1 MGTAR
6 LSTVRDT
13 MITLLLPILILGM
26 TSARAEEGACS
37 EHIKEKCEDTFLRLT
52 PASCNSKFGGFEGN
66 AHNLHRVILDDFT
79 DSMTYL
85 LMSSSFSTDVKNRMG
100 FSKFFMGHSDKM
112 WARGKDM
119 MKYVLKRGGRMGTG
133 FQIPPNGANSQSLT
147 ELQGLGLTLDLLKAR
162 ASDLYVAY
170 KHSLA
175 SNNSMSFDPATAHML
190 EEVVE
195 DYTGDINDAARKL
208 NTLSKMMRQDRG
220 MGLNMF
226 DRTLM

>member
-13 MITLLLPILILGM
+13 MITLLLPVLILGM

-37 EHIKEKCEDTFLRLT
+37 EHIKEKCEDTFLSLT

-79 DSMTYL
+79 DSITYL
-85 LMSSSFSTDVKNRMG
+85 LMSSSFSTD
-100 FSKFFMGHSDKM
+100 
-112 WARGKDM
+112 AKDM
-119 MKYVLKRGGRMGTG
+119 MKYVLKRGGHMGTE
-133 FQIPPNGANSQSLT
+133 FQIPPNGANSQSIGSMDCST

-175 SNNSMSFDPATAHML
+175 SNNSLSFDPATAHML
-190 EEVVE
+190 EEVV
-195 DYTGDINDAARKL
+195 
-208 NTLSKMMRQDRG
+208 
-220 MGLNMF
+220 
-226 DRTLM
+226 

>member
-1 MGTAR
+1 M
-6 LSTVRDT
+6 
-13 MITLLLPILILGM
+13 MTLLLPILILGM
-26 TSARAEEGACS
+26 TSAKAEEGACS
-37 EHIKEKCEDTFLRLT
+37 EHIKEKCEDTFLSLT

-79 DSMTYL
+79 DSITYL

-119 MKYVLKRGGRMGTG
+119 MKYVLKRGGHMGTG
-133 FQIPPNGANSQSLT
+133 FQIPPNGANSQTIGSMDYST

-162 ASDLYVAY
+162 ASNLYVAY

-175 SNNSMSFDPATAHML
+175 SNNSLSFDPATAHML

-220 MGLNMF
+220 MGLHMF

>member
-13 MITLLLPILILGM
+13 MMTLLLPILILGM
-26 TSARAEEGACS
+26 TSARAEERACS
-37 EHIKEKCEDTFLRLT
+37 EHIKEKCEDTFLSLT

-66 AHNLHRVILDDFT
+66 AQNLHRVILDDFT
-79 DSMTYL
+79 DSITYL

-119 MKYVLKRGGRMGTG
+119 MKYVLKRGGHMGTG
-133 FQIPPNGANSQSLT
+133 FQIPPLSPNGQSMDSMDYST
-147 ELQGLGLTLDLLKAR
+147 EMKSLGVTLDLLKTR

-175 SNNSMSFDPATAHML
+175 ANSTSTFD
-190 EEVVE
+190 
-195 DYTGDINDAARKL
+195 
-208 NTLSKMMRQDRG
+208 
-220 MGLNMF
+220 
-226 DRTLM
+226 